1 MAIKKISRD
10 ITSATDI
17 AAQLEAIYVVMRAE
31 YLKKHK
37 DPWIFAFSGGKDST
51 LLLHLAYEV
60 ILSVEPAQR
69 MRPLYIVANDTLVES
84 PLVINHLDK
93 SLEEIRASAN
103 QHDLPIVIEKTKPNI
118 DETFWANV
126 IGRGYIP
133 PTRNFRWCTD
143 RMKIKPTKY
152 ILDRI
157 LLRHKRAV
165 LLIGTRRAESQNR
178 QRNMDKRK
186 VRANA
191 MRPHGQIEGCRVFS
205 PLADLADNDVWT
217 ILLQLKPPWGGTH
230 KRLITLYKNAG
241 GGECPLVLTKDDA
254 PSCGTSSPRFG
265 CWTCTVVEKDK
276 SLRGLI
282 DAGHEDEEK
291 FEALARF
298 RDWLIALR
306 EDNKNRMPVRRD
318 GTTKIREDGSR
329 VFGPFTLKV
338 RMRILKKLIALSENL
353 GEDLITPSE
362 IEVIEEIWHTDKI
375 RETSRTALL
384 GDAVANLV

>member
-298 RDWLIALR
+298 RDWLITLR
-306 EDNKNRMPVRRD
+306 EDTKNRMPVRRD

-338 RMRILKKLIALSENL
+338 RKRILKELIALSENL
-353 GEDLITPSE
+353 NEDLITPAE

-375 RETSRTALL
+375 RETSRMALL
-384 GDAVANLV
+384 GDAVASLV